1 ACLLSATDCRNAT
14 AAAGTSRKASS
25 QPNTAAVAITNRI
38 TPVVHAARTTG
49 VILFVIATAAVFGW
63 LLAFLEVPA
72 AAVAFLQSV
81 AESKQA
87 VLLLIVVILLSL
99 GMFMDLAPKILICTP
114 IFLPVVK
121 AYGIDPIHF
130 GLVMVLAGGMGLVTP
145 PIGSVLFIGTSIGKI
160 TVAESMRT
168 IWPFWLAGLTV
179 LIIVAM
185 VPEISLWLPA
195 VLKH

>member
-1 ACLLSATDCRNAT
+1 
-14 AAAGTSRKASS
+14 
-25 QPNTAAVAITNRI
+25 
-38 TPVVHAARTTG
+38 
-49 VILFVIATAAVFGW
+49 
-63 LLAFLEVPA
+63 
-72 AAVAFLQSV
+72 
-81 AESKQA
+81 
-87 VLLLIVVILLSL
+87 
-99 GMFMDLAPKILICTP
+99 
-114 IFLPVVK
+114 
-121 AYGIDPIHF
+121 
-130 GLVMVLAGGMGLVTP
+130 MGLVTP